1 MRHSLHTF
9 GYSGRSPDELQDLAE
24 RLDALVVDIRFSPR
38 SRNPDWSGGR
48 LRKRLGGRYHHL
60 PALGNRNYQGGP
72 IAFADLEA
80 GVAAAGDLLEQR
92 AVILLCVCGELR
104 RCHRLLAAEA
114 IAAQYGVLIKHH

>member
-9 GYSGRSPDELQDLAE
+9 GYSGRWPDELQALAE
-24 RLDALVVDIRFSPR
+24 RLDALVVDIRFSPH

-48 LRKRLGGRYHHL
+48 LQQQLGERYYHL

-72 IAFADLEA
+72 IAFVDLEA
-80 GVAAAGDLLEQR
+80 GVAAVGELLEQR
-92 AVILLCVCGELR
+92 AVILLCACAEVR

-114 IAAQYGVLIKHH
+114 IAVQYGVLVEHH